1 MFGKKTKELQ
11 RRVAWLDAKVEALE
25 AREET
30 VRFYETSRSRELFD
44 MRLRELRGVDHL
56 QKQYT
61 ALLEKLGLEEV
72 EIKAGIKLVEKK
84 P

>member
-1 MFGKKTKELQ
+1 MFGKKTKKLQ
-11 RRVAWLDAKVEALE
+11 HKVAILEMQVNTINIRLDGYRNWSSDLQAK
-25 AREET
+25 
-30 VRFYETSRSRELFD
+30 
-44 MRLRELRGVDHL
+44 
-56 QKQYT
+56 YT